1 MLDLDPQLMHMRDNI
16 GASLAHYA
24 ASGGHEGVLEFLDV
38 KVPELV
44 RFWSSS
50 LIFSCSWDCLWF
62 TACHVSLLVVS
73 LFPCTVLSLMASS
86 LVSKLTFPSAPLYS
100 ARCCGHERLDSSA
113 LGCKGAHTSHLSLC
127 RILSLSLYG
136 RQQQH
141 RA

>member
-50 LIFSCSWDCLWF
+50 LIFSCSWELSLVHCMSCFL
-62 TACHVSLLVVS
+62 ACGVVISLLSAVTDGFVS
-73 LFPCTVLSLMASS
+73 GVKTNLPFCTTLFSS
-86 LVSKLTFPSAPLYS
+86 LLWT
-100 ARCCGHERLDSSA
+100 
-113 LGCKGAHTSHLSLC
+113 
-127 RILSLSLYG
+127 
-136 RQQQH
+136 
-141 RA
+141 